1 MIYKSLFFLI
11 FIFFFRLTVKEL
23 QENDMI
29 DEIEFQKFLE
39 ENNVALKDNAVGLA
53 EWVNDRKL
61 VFQSDIPIEFVFL
74 FKKFEM

>member
-1 MIYKSLFFLI
+1 
-11 FIFFFRLTVKEL
+11 
-23 QENDMI
+23 MI

-39 ENNVALKDNAVGLA
+39 ENNVALRDNAVGLA

-61 VFQSDIPIEFVFL
+61 VFQSDIPIEFVFF